1 MTMTPDADLQVW
13 LDTHANQGQMRI
25 VPYVKSMK
33 DVLLEFRMQVV
44 QQGRGG
50 NSRVSQQ
57 GQLRVPASQAMP
69 LAQVNVG
76 MSDRESCSVEI
87 SLRKDGMD
95 AGVYRFDCNETGGP
109 R

>member
-25 VPYVKSMK
+25 IPYVKSMK

-50 NSRVSQQ
+50 SSRVSQQ
-57 GQLRVPASQAMP
+57 GQVHVPAAQAMP
-69 LAQVNVG
+69 LAQVKVG
-76 MSDRESCSVEI
+76 MTDRESCSVEL
-87 SLRKDGMD
+87 SLRKDGVD
-95 AGVYRFDCNETGGP
+95 AGVYRFDCQEPGRTH
-109 R
+109 